1 MPVPSSMSDLS
12 TTASSNSPAGSENP
26 NSTDDYHRAIQAV
39 IRSTNAKGTDIASS
53 TTIDLGAAT
62 GEFVDVTGTTTITG
76 LGTVSAGIVR
86 TVRFTSALTLT
97 HNATSLILP
106 TGANITTAA
115 NDVAMF
121 RSLGSGNWLCVG
133 YMKADGSALSQ
144 TTYAEING
152 NASEEFVVAS
162 DPYDESV
169 WDGNNEVPTKND
181 VRDELESVKATIP
194 DGITTATPI
203 ATTSGTEHDFTSI
216 PSGVKRIT
224 VMMSSV
230 SLNGSAE
237 VIVQVGD
244 SGGFVTSGY
253 DAMVGATLTT
263 SNTTRGVIT
272 SDGFYTTTASLAS
285 YAMNGSLALVLLD
298 GATNTWSCTGAFYGA
313 GGNLVATV
321 AGTVTLSNPLDRIR
335 ITSNGADTFDAG
347 TVNIMY
353 EG

>member
-1 MPVPSSMSDLS
+1 MTTQVTPVLRSEPQEQFSAKFEQFMIDFA
-12 TTASSNSPAGSENP
+12 TIVDEINAASSAYALSV
-26 NSTDDYHRAIQAV
+26 NST
-39 IRSTNAKGTDIASS
+39 SS
-53 TTIDLGAAT
+53 TSETIGT
-62 GEFVDVTGTTTITG
+62 GSKTFTIGTG
-76 LGTVSAGIVR
+76 LGHVVGMAVRYAFDDTNYMDGVVVSY
-86 TVRFTSALTLT
+86 
-97 HNATSLILP
+97 NAS
-106 TGANITTAA
+106 TGEEVVNFSSSNGSGTYAA
-115 NDVAMF
+115 WSV
-121 RSLGSGNWLCVG
+121 SLGSTGDFVS
-133 YMKADGSALSQ
+133 KAGGSFTGDVSVPA
-144 TTYAEING
+144 
-152 NASEEFVVAS
+152 
-162 DPYDESV
+162 DPYDQAS